1 MKGFLSLVLVSIA
14 LLQMTAAAPTVSE
27 RSQAIKKREGEQ
39 SMSQLVCSTCT
50 RLTRM
55 SMTQMSRSASG
66 FGLSVCFNSSVFLCT
81 DEVADND
88 DDEGNYLV
96 LVLFL
101 SDLLTHSVKYAV
113 LDNPEGTS

>member
-27 RSQAIKKREGEQ
+27 GFQAVEKREGTQ
-39 SMSQLVCSTCT
+39 SIICT

-55 SMTQMSRSASG
+55 STIQMSRSASG
-66 FGLSVCFNSSVFLCT
+66 FLMPVSFDSSRCT
-81 DEVADND
+81 DVVTD

-101 SDLLTHSVKYAV
+101 SVLLTHSVKHAV
-113 LDNPEGTS
+113 LDNPEGMS

>member
-27 RSQAIKKREGEQ
+27 GFQAVEKREGTQ
-39 SMSQLVCSTCT
+39 SMSQLVCTIMSTI
-50 RLTRM
+50 
-55 SMTQMSRSASG
+55 QMSRSAPG
-66 FGLSVCFNSSVFLCT
+66 FLMPVSFDSSVFLYIVT
-81 DEVADND
+81 D

-101 SDLLTHSVKYAV
+101 SVLLTHSVKHAV
-113 LDNPEGTS
+113 LDNPEGMS